1 MDGPIMALV
10 YVEPGSDTPLP
21 VTPIIYSAANAP
33 RNSIGDCV
41 TVGSSRSLTKE
52 GSVAALAGQPTQAG
66 TGVPATPICRSV
78 SGNFS
83 YTFGPF
89 EANQCGDYAFK
100 ADLSADLTNSPAWE
114 TTDLDFQVTVDG
126 CP

>member
-1 MDGPIMALV
+1 MALV
-10 YVEPGSDTPLP
+10 YVERGSNSPLP
-21 VTPIIYSAANAP
+21 VTPFIYSAANAP

-52 GSVAALAGQPTQAG
+52 GSVAALAGQPSRVG
-66 TGVPATPICRSV
+66 TGLPATPICRSV
-78 SGNFS
+78 SGNFT

-89 EANQCGDYAFK
+89 EPSQCGDYAFN

-114 TTDLDFQVTVDG
+114 TTDLDFKVQVTG